1 MKVQTKAGCLYQL
14 LVPALVVM
22 HYAQWNELVWWFRDP
37 LEESGRTLRMRE
49 RQKGRPMRDMKRLL
63 RNALVVCLFPAVS
76 GIGTSAQTPK
86 AMTIQATAMGTS
98 TQMGR
103 LYQVNIYIQQYSTP
117 EERQLLIKAFK
128 TKGQDGL
135 IDVLQDLKPKGRVRF
150 ASGGVG
156 NDVKYIMELPPE
168 KGARRLRL
176 VTDRNLA
183 FGELYHGTRSR
194 EHSVGAIELV
204 LTPDGKGSGTVLPA
218 CRITVDKKKQQVEIE
233 TYQNPWKLSNFIISN
248 D

>member
-1 MKVQTKAGCLYQL
+1 MQQMKKFPRTVLAVCIF
-14 LVPALVVM
+14 LVPLGMV
-22 HYAQWNELVWWFRDP
+22 
-37 LEESGRTLRMRE
+37 T
-49 RQKGRPMRDMKRLL
+49 
-63 RNALVVCLFPAVS
+63 AVQ
-76 GIGTSAQTPK
+76 AQTG
-86 AMTIQATAMGTS
+86 MTIQATAMGTS
-98 TQMGR
+98 TQLGKI
-103 LYQVNIYIQQYSTP
+103 YNVNIYIQQYSTP
-117 EERQLLIKAFK
+117 DERQLLINAFK

-135 IDVLQDLKPKGRVRF
+135 IDALEDLKPKGRVRF

-156 NDVKYIMELPPE
+156 NDVKYIIELPSE
-168 KGARRLRL
+168 KGVRRLRL

-218 CRITVDKKKQQVEIE
+218 CRLTVDKKKKQVEIE
-233 TYQNPWKLSNFIISN
+233 TYQNPWKLTNLMISN